1 MRPGWA
7 MAPRFVRQNETE
19 IVCQNERIEGIA
31 GLRAAKYVCDLRSD
45 QGFVALP
52 RPVSGAR
59 TWRSSHL
66 QHVQGS
72 TEMQYVRGLEPA
84 RRTQNDDLRLFPSCQ
99 GRTDSFNS
107 RQMG

>member
-1 MRPGWA
+1 MLPGGT

-31 GLRAAKYVCDLRSD
+31 GLRAAEYASDLRSN

-59 TWRSSHL
+59 TCRSSHL
-66 QHVQGS
+66 QHVQGG
-72 TEMQYVRGLEPA
+72 TERQSVRGLETE
-84 RRTQNDDLRLFPSCQ
+84 RRTQNDDLRLFAPCE
-99 GRTDSFNS
+99 G
-107 RQMG
+107 